1 MILWIGIAVLLTA
14 AIILVVWPM
23 LRGPR
28 QSVSRTQAEINVYR
42 DQLRELEK
50 EAARGII
57 GSSEAEAAKL
67 EIQRRILRAADEQT
81 DETNITKRQPVVAGC
96 IGIVIASS
104 AIALYAVLGS
114 PTLPDQPFAARQNQT
129 SLAEARNT
137 DIDAR
142 IQSLI
147 ENIEANPDDVEAL
160 WMLGQTYLAT
170 GRFIEATRVLRD
182 ALAIDGDNPQY
193 LAAFAEAL
201 TLSNENMVLPA
212 ARTAFEQVLTQL
224 PSDPRARFY
233 LGLSDAQQGNYQ
245 SALDRWLA
253 LYRETPVDAPWREA
267 LEGGI
272 VEMAR
277 NLGKDPSEFL
287 PETDLQT
294 DIAALR
300 ERLAQDPKDFEGW
313 LLMAR
318 AEAALGDLE
327 AARAAIAK
335 VRSLYPN
342 APFVQQQIT
351 QLEAQLGLVENT
363 GPGPNAEDI
372 EAAQEMSPEQQL
384 AMIDSM
390 VGGLANRLEQ
400 NPDDIEGWLMLVRS
414 YSVLGRK
421 DEAQDAIDQARNHY
435 ADDADAS
442 AQLSGVAQ
450 RFGLN

>member
-1 MILWIGIAVLLTA
+1 MILWIGIALLLLA

-23 LRGPR
+23 LRVPR
-28 QSVSRTQAEINVYR
+28 QSVSRAQAEIAVYR

-50 EAARGII
+50 ESARGII
-57 GSSEAEAAKL
+57 GPSEAEAAKL
-67 EIQRRILRAADEQT
+67 EIQRRILRAADEQLE
-81 DETNITKRQPVVAGC
+81 ETGATNRQPVVAGC

-104 AIALYAVLGS
+104 AIALYALLGS
-114 PTLPDQPFAARQNQT
+114 PTLPDQPFASRQNET
-129 SLAEARNT
+129 SLA
-137 DIDAR
+137 DAQNADVEGR
-142 IQSLI
+142 IQNLI
-147 ENIEANPDDVEAL
+147 AAIEANPDDVEAL
-160 WMLGQTYLAT
+160 WLLGQTYLAT
-170 GRFIEATRVLRD
+170 GRFIEATRVFRD
-182 ALAIDGDNPQY
+182 ALALDGNNPQY

-224 PSDPRARFY
+224 PGDPRARFY
-233 LGLSDAQQGNYQ
+233 LGLSDAQQENYQ
-245 SALDRWLA
+245 AALDRWLA
-253 LYRETPVDAPWREA
+253 LYRETPADAPWRNA

-277 NLGKDPSEFL
+277 NLGQDPSEVL
-287 PETDLQT
+287 PEANLET

-313 LLMAR
+313 MLLAQ
-318 AEAALGDLE
+318 AEAAQGNLD
-327 AARAAIAK
+327 AARTALSE
-335 VRSLYPN
+335 VRLLYPN

-363 GPGPNAEDI
+363 GPGPTAEDI
-372 EAAQEMSPEQQL
+372 EAAQELSREQQL

-390 VGGLANRLEQ
+390 VGGLAERLEQ
-400 NPDDIEGWLMLVRS
+400 NPDDLEGWLMLVRS

-421 DEAQDAIDQARNHY
+421 DEAQAAMNRARSHY
-435 ADDADAS
+435 ADDANAS
-442 AQLSGVAQ
+442 AQLTGTAQ